1 MHAFWLNDST
11 WKGPTMRRFI
21 LSVAASILF
30 LGGSQSAEA
39 GLIANGDFET
49 GNLTGWTKNGNIFP
63 FHSFDGFL
71 PNGGNVFAALGDA
84 FSLGTLSQTIND
96 TAGEH
101 YALSLHLGSDGET
114 PNEFKIEWNG
124 KTLYDQTNLP
134 DTRSNVS
141 QYDLLSF
148 PVVGTGSDTLTLFER
163 NDRGS
168 LALDDVSLDAV
179 PDSAAPEPSTLVMA
193 CVALG
198 AFAARRVRRVR
209 G

>member
-1 MHAFWLNDST
+1 
-11 WKGPTMRRFI
+11 MRRFI

-30 LGGSQSAEA
+30 LGGWRSAEA

-49 GNLTGWTKNGNIFP
+49 GNLSGWTKNGNIFA

-71 PNGGNVFAALGDA
+71 PNGGSVFAALGDA

-101 YALSLHLGSDGET
+101 YDLSLHLGSDGET
-114 PNEFKIEWNG
+114 PNEFKIAWNG

-141 QYDLLSF
+141 QYNLLSF
-148 PVVGTGSDTLTLFER
+148 PVVGTGSDTLTLSER

-179 PDSAAPEPSTLVMA
+179 PDSAAPEPSTLVIA
-193 CVALG
+193 SVALG
-198 AFAARRVRRVR
+198 AFAARRMRRVR